1 MYRFWRN
8 RIIDIY
14 IMKEVLLPYLAGV
27 AIVTVIGLSSFLFQ
41 LTDLIIVKDIPIN
54 VVLKLLFYQLPYI
67 IVQSFPIA
75 ILFATLY
82 GMSRLNR
89 ENEFTALR
97 LGGISLYRLILPL
110 IILGIVISGLT
121 YYINEEIVP
130 WTHHEAQN
138 IIRINILKQPLP
150 DVQDNVFFKGP
161 EGRLF
166 FVNKYKQEEGLL
178 ERIIVYELPVDED
191 YPVIITARSAR
202 ILGNKWRLEGGLF
215 TNIMKKVNSTRPCFL
230 IPWNMRLPV
239 KWRIFMVS
247 RGLLPR

>member
-1 MYRFWRN
+1 M
-8 RIIDIY
+8 
-14 IMKEVLLPYLAGV
+14 
-27 AIVTVIGLSSFLFQ
+27 FQ

-150 DVQDNVFFKGP
+150 DVQDNVFQGA
-161 EGRLF
+161 GR
-166 FVNKYKQEEGLL
+166 
-178 ERIIVYELPVDED
+178 
-191 YPVIITARSAR
+191 
-202 ILGNKWRLEGGLF
+202 
-215 TNIMKKVNSTRPCFL
+215 KVVFC
-230 IPWNMRLPV
+230 
-239 KWRIFMVS
+239 
-247 RGLLPR
+247 

>member
-202 ILGNKWRLEGGLF
+202 ILGNKWRLEGGIIHKY
-215 TNIMKKVNSTRPCFL
+215 NEE
-230 IPWNMRLPV
+230 
-239 KWRIFMVS
+239 
-247 RGLLPR
+247 G